1 MIAESIYVLC
11 AVTSLFCFVLLFRGY
26 LRVRTRILF
35 FGAVSF
41 LLFSI
46 GNVVLV
52 ADLIFLPQ
60 VNLLPTRNVIT
71 LLAVAL
77 LAWGLISEK

>member
-1 MIAESIYVLC
+1 MIAESIYILC
-11 AVTSLFCFVLLFRGY
+11 AITSLFCFVLLLRGY

-41 LLFSI
+41 LLFTI
-46 GNVVLV
+46 ANAVLV

-60 VNLLPTRNVIT
+60 FNLLPMRNLLT
-71 LLAVAL
+71 LLAVVL
-77 LAWGLISEK
+77 LAWGLISER